1 MENDAQL
8 IRRIL
13 SGDDDA
19 FDTLVRRHQRGV
31 HALAWRKV
39 SDFHYAEEITQ
50 DTFLQAYK
58 KLSTLKNPNQF
69 AGWLYVIANRLCINW
84 LQRHKPAMQS
94 LEDTPMEEIV
104 ESSYIHYTSEQRE
117 AEGTEHRYAIAEKLL
132 SKLPESER
140 TVMTLHYLGEM
151 TAKEI
156 SKFLGVSVNT
166 ITNRLWRARKRLRQ
180 DQELLVQEVLGGVQF
195 PTNLTENIMRQVA
208 DLKPTP
214 PPVAKPLLPW
224 GAFGVATLLVVM
236 LLGTTQQY
244 LVRFQKPYSFEAV
257 AEPTVEIVD
266 AAILFDIDSKPDV
279 RNQIGRV
286 TSTDKNSSAGLQAAE
301 TPLVS
306 DAQGNSLRLST
317 LQWTQKAD
325 MPTARSCFATGIID
339 GKIFAIGGRV
349 QAEPNEFG
357 EIAIA
362 TVEMYDPKTDTW
374 QRKAD
379 MPTRRSGVAVSVVNG
394 KIYAIGGEEM
404 KKKPWQ
410 MKKEPWRKGWIY
422 EAKGLPTVEMYD
434 PVTDTWT
441 QKADMPTPRKTR
453 TCVVDGKIYAIGGLA
468 VGPTVEKR
476 GTLDTVEVY
485 DPATDIWTRASSMN
499 HARYWAALS
508 VVNGEIYATGG
519 TGPSPIRTEPDP
531 YLSSVEVFNPK
542 TDQWRERREM
552 VTPKAGHS
560 ANFING
566 KIYVIGGA
574 FWAVKEKAYKYH
586 STIEIYDPV
595 TDRWTEAP
603 DMLIGKSGHTTE
615 IIDGH
620 IYILGGDTKVAE
632 GPLTSV
638 EVYDTRAVLQRLNA
652 TENFVKTARRD

>member
-19 FDTLVRRHQRGV
+19 FDMLVRRHQRGV

-69 AGWLYVIANRLCINW
+69 AGWLYVIANRLCLNW

-94 LEDTPMEEIV
+94 LEDTPMEEIA
-104 ESSYIHYTSEQRE
+104 ESSYIHYTAEQRE
-117 AEGTEHRYAIAEKLL
+117 VEGTEHRYAIVEKLL

-166 ITNRLWRARKRLRQ
+166 ITNRLWRARKRLRE

-195 PTNLTENIMRQVA
+195 PANLTENIMRQVA
-208 DLKPTP
+208 DLKPTS

-224 GAFGVATLLVVM
+224 GAFGMATFLVVM
-236 LLGTTQQY
+236 LLGATHPY
-244 LVRFQKPYSFEAV
+244 LVRFQRPYSFEAV
-257 AEPTVEIVD
+257 AEPTVALVD
-266 AAILFDIDSKPDV
+266 AFIVLDADSKPDV
-279 RNQIGRV
+279 RDQIGRV
-286 TSTDKNSSAGLQAAE
+286 AATDKNSRAGLRVAEAA
-301 TPLVS
+301 LVS
-306 DAQGNSLRLST
+306 ETQGDSLRFST
-317 LQWTQKAD
+317 LQWQRKAD
-325 MPTARSCFATGIID
+325 MPTARSCFSTGTVD
-339 GKIFAIGGRV
+339 GKIFAIGGRL
-349 QAEPNEFG
+349 QLETDEFG
-357 EIAIA
+357 EIAIS

-379 MPTRRSGVAVSVVNG
+379 MPTKRSGVAVSVVDG
-394 KIYAIGGEEM
+394 KIYAIGGEKM
-404 KKKPWQ
+404 KKVP
-410 MKKEPWRKGWIY
+410 MHTGWIH
-422 EAKGLPTVEMYD
+422 EAEGLPTVEMYD
-434 PVTDTWT
+434 PVTDSWT
-441 QKADMPTPRKTR
+441 QKADMPTSRKTR
-453 TCVVDGKIYAIGGLA
+453 TCVVGGKIYAIGGLA
-468 VGPTVEKR
+468 VGPMGKKR
-476 GTLDTVEVY
+476 GQLATVEVY
-485 DPATDIWTRASSMN
+485 DPATDVWVTASRMH

-519 TGPSPIRTEPDP
+519 TGPSASRSKSDP

-542 TDQWRERREM
+542 TNRWRERREM
-552 VTPKAGHS
+552 FTQKAGHS

-566 KIYVIGGA
+566 KIYVIGGSV
-574 FWAVKEKAYKYH
+574 WEDREYKYH

-595 TDRWTEAP
+595 TDRWTEAR
-603 DMLIGKSGHTTE
+603 DVLVGKSGHTTE
-615 IIDGH
+615 IIDGR
-620 IYILGGDTKVAE
+620 IYIFGGDSKVAE
-632 GPLTSV
+632 GPLRSV
-638 EVYDTRAVLQRLNA
+638 EVYDTRAVLRRLSA
-652 TENFVKTARRD
+652 TADFVKMD